1 MEMRNDFSSRLKLRR
16 VLLIVLRGHAQFE
29 NMGGGSPKQKKG
41 ALECLH
47 LTFWF
52 LVKLTWP

>member
-29 NMGGGSPKQKKG
+29 NMGGG
-41 ALECLH
+41 H
-47 LTFWF
+47 LSRRREH
-52 LVKLTWP
+52 